1 MDKLPPLSSEK
12 NKPLTRKS
20 FLDALTKFETAY
32 QNICG
37 RENGKE
43 DEQGGKEY
51 VEGVYS
57 ISPDALKS
65 YFDSLNDAG
74 VEILNPEEAAMVKV
88 LEAASK
94 YMNVY
99 SLPNYELMDPE
110 LEISC
115 LDQSDKAAVGEET
128 KAREENNFKKVR
140 YWSDVANRVDL
151 MKRLSQG
158 DEISY
163 DDEKKIRPN
172 LENVDYLLAM
182 LGSDGR
188 VRSIDGIATA
198 SSLHELSNNFKMQA
212 DIITILLHLASE
224 KK

>member
-37 RENGKE
+37 RENSKE

-115 LDQSDKAAVGEET
+115 LDQLDKAAVGEKT
-128 KAREENNFKKVR
+128 KAREENNFKKVW

-158 DEISY
+158 DERYVQIWKTLITCWRCWAQM
-163 DDEKKIRPN
+163 DE
-172 LENVDYLLAM
+172 LDQSM
-182 LGSDGR
+182 
-188 VRSIDGIATA
+188 
-198 SSLHELSNNFKMQA
+198 ELQQQVHFMSFL
-212 DIITILLHLASE
+212 IILRCKQT
-224 KK
+224 